1 MEHKLKEW
9 VRGFHEKFGEGF
21 TQSSQRF
28 HAKFAKGF
36 TQSSRSMK
44 A

>member
-9 VRGFHEKFGEGF
+9 VRGGHEKFGEGFQAKFGEGF

-28 HAKFAKGF
+28 
-36 TQSSRSMK
+36 SRK
-44 A
+44 VRRG